1 MNSEYVRFK
10 KSEKKSIQKSFLT
23 SQILLLDS
31 LKRYN
36 IYRKLRTEEMLLK
49 IALKTKIEHV
59 NNDMKS
65 FEKFMPKTNLSSKD
79 FPQIEEE
86 RKNYTL
92 EEEIDL
98 IKKKIAA
105 LNSQF

>member
-1 MNSEYVRFK
+1 
-10 KSEKKSIQKSFLT
+10 
-23 SQILLLDS
+23 
-31 LKRYN
+31 
-36 IYRKLRTEEMLLK
+36 
-49 IALKTKIEHV
+49 
-59 NNDMKS
+59 
-65 FEKFMPKTNLSSKD
+65 MPKTNLSSKD